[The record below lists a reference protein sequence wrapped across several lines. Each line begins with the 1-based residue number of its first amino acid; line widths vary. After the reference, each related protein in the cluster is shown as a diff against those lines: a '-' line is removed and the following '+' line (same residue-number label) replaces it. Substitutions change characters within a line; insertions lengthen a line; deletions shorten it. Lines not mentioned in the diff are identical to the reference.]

1 MSRTECERELPGAL
15 RGAVATYADHLL
27 GEGKG
32 KLVNLPM
39 SYIHE
44 HIVHGEWE
52 ERRQDTITTMI
63 SLHEL
68 LEFDSHANQ
77 MIEASYRRSVVQSR
91 LGYLSMGGGTLL
103 GLLTIVFG
111 YLKLDTLTRGY
122 YTGRLRLTAL
132 AAILGLAVIAGFLV
146 MA

>member
-1 MSRTECERELPGAL
+1 
-15 RGAVATYADHLL
+15 
-27 GEGKG
+27 
-32 KLVNLPM
+32 
-39 SYIHE
+39 
-44 HIVHGEWE
+44 
-52 ERRQDTITTMI
+52 MI